1 MFWPVRNR
9 PHANCGAQAWLES
22 FAARVVPRKVNLMVD
37 ERDVQVHLLPVLAP
51 AGRLAGGLAV
61 VIDVLRASTTIVH
74 ALAAGCV
81 SVRPCAEVDE
91 ARVLAGSLPAGKVLL
106 GGERGGRPLP
116 DFDLGN
122 SPLEYT
128 PARCKNTTLVL
139 TTTNGTRA
147 LARATEAERVL
158 IAAFVNFSAVCEQ
171 IRQDRRPLHIV
182 CAGTEGDVTMEDT
195 LLAGAL
201 VDCLSEATAVR
212 LNDSARLA
220 WDCFEN
226 HGRML
231 RAALELSGG
240 GARLRLL
247 GFDDDIGAA
256 VEIDKFALVPE
267 LKRDPVRLE
276 VGAVGIVKS
285 HWQK

>member
-1 MFWPVRNR
+1 M
-9 PHANCGAQAWLES
+9 LE
-22 FAARVVPRKVNLMVD
+22 
-37 ERDVQVHLLPVLAP
+37 ERDVQVHLLPLLAP
-51 AGRLAGGLAV
+51 AGRLAGGLAL

-74 ALAAGCV
+74 ALAAGCLC
-81 SVRPCAEVDE
+81 VRPCAEVDE
-91 ARVLAGSLPAGKVLL
+91 ARALAGNLPAGKVLL
-106 GGERGGRPLP
+106 GGERGGRPLA

-122 SPLEYT
+122 SPREYT
-128 PARCKNTTLVL
+128 AARCKDTTLVF

-147 LARATEAERVL
+147 LVRAAEADRVL
-158 IAAFVNFSAVCEQ
+158 IGAFVNFSAVCEQ

-182 CAGTEGDVTMEDT
+182 CAGTDGDVTMEDT

-201 VDCLSEATAVR
+201 VDCLSEAIEVQ

-226 HGRML
+226 HGRLL
-231 RAALELSGG
+231 RAALELSEGG
-240 GARLRLL
+240 KRLREL
-247 GFDDDIGAA
+247 GYDEDIAAAA
-256 VEIDKFALVPE
+256 VVDKFTLVPE
-267 LKRDPVRLE
+267 LKRDPFRLE